1 MRQLDQRVSIRYE
14 LKPLTRDE
22 MAAYIAH
29 RIQVAGGL
37 SAVSFTPKALHA
49 VHQFTGGI
57 PRLINLVC
65 DRALLG
71 AFSARVNRVTHDLVE
86 RAAETLDLRPVQRPR
101 FGWLRRGAQ
110 VQAASRP
117 QPTSLLYR

>member
-1 MRQLDQRVSIRYE
+1 VSIRYE

-29 RIQVAGGL
+29 RIQVAGGP

-71 AFSARVNRVTHDLVE
+71 AFSARVNRVSHDLVG
-86 RAAETLDLRPVQRPR
+86 RAAETLDLRPVERSR
-101 FGWLRRGAQ
+101 FGWLRRGA
-110 VQAASRP
+110 AARAAGRTE
-117 QPTSLLYR
+117 PTSLLYR

>member
-1 MRQLDQRVSIRYE
+1 M
-14 LKPLTRDE
+14 
-22 MAAYIAH
+22 
-29 RIQVAGGL
+29 
-37 SAVSFTPKALHA
+37 SFTPKALHA

-65 DRALLG
+65 DRSLLG

-86 RAAETLDLRPVQRPR
+86 RAAETLDLRPIQRSR

>member
-1 MRQLDQRVSIRYE
+1 
-14 LKPLTRDE
+14 
-22 MAAYIAH
+22 
-29 RIQVAGGL
+29 
-37 SAVSFTPKALHA
+37 VSFTPKALHA

-86 RAAETLDLRPVQRPR
+86 RAAETLDIQPVQRPR
-101 FGWLRRGAQ
+101 FEWLRRGAL

-117 QPTSLLYR
+117 HSTFLS